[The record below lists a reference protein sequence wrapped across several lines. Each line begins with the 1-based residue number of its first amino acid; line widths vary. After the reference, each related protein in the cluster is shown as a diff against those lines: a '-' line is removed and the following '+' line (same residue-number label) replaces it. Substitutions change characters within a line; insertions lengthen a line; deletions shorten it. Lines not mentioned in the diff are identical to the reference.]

1 MTLGVQFPPRAIGA
15 PLDRIDG
22 AQKVTGAAR
31 YAYEYPVTG
40 VTYVFPVQSTIA
52 KGRIASIDA
61 SAARALPG
69 VLAVLSHENAP
80 RLRPVDDAELAVFQT
95 DAVAYHGQFVAAVVA
110 ETLEVARQAAG
121 LVVVRYEEQPH
132 DVELRAD
139 RGDLSTP
146 ENMPVKF
153 VPLYEADTA
162 QGDVNAALAAATVT
176 LDHTY
181 TTPAEHNNPMEPH
194 ATVAVWGG
202 DGESVTLY
210 DANQSPDWIRD
221 DVAKAF
227 RLSPERVRVIT
238 PYVGGA
244 FGCKALAHPPLIL
257 TVLAARATGRPV
269 KLALTRQQM
278 FALVGYRT
286 PTIQRIRLGAERDGR
301 LTAIA
306 HDVVEQTNALY
317 EFAEPTAVPTRVMYA
332 APNRRTTHRL
342 ARLDLPVNGA
352 MRAPGECPG
361 MFALESAM
369 DELAVACG
377 LDPIELRLRNEPAV
391 DPETGH
397 PFSSRGLV
405 ACLREGARRF
415 GWQPRDPQPRTRR
428 DGPWLIG
435 TGVAASTFP
444 AFQSPSTA
452 RVHVDRAGRYS
463 VHIAASDI
471 GTGAWTVLTQIAA
484 EALEAPLERVQLEI
498 GDSAL
503 PQATAAG
510 GSSGTASW
518 GWAIFNAA
526 SALRARLRDEYGG
539 VVPAEGLEASG
550 AFDVNPAAQRFSM
563 HAFGAQ
569 FAAVR
574 VNVDTGEVRV
584 PRLLGVFAAG
594 RIINAKT
601 ARSQLLGG
609 MTMGLSMALHEASV
623 LDPRFGDFV
632 NHDFAA
638 YHIATNADVG
648 TVDVTWIE
656 EEDPHVN
663 PMGTKGIGEIGI
675 VGTAAAIANAVY
687 HATGSR
693 VRDLPITLD
702 KLLR

>member
-221 DVAKAF
+221 DVAAAF
-227 RLSPERVRVIT
+227 RLSPERVRVIA

-286 PTIQRIRLGAERDGR
+286 PTIQRVRLGAERDGR

-428 DGPWLIG
+428 DGSWLIG

-444 AFQSPSTA
+444 ALQSPSTA

-594 RIINAKT
+594 RIVNPKT

-675 VGTAAAIANAVY
+675 VGTV
-687 HATGSR
+687 R

-702 KLLR
+702 KVLP

>member
-1 MTLGVQFPPRAIGA
+1 MKMQLVTRAIGA

-31 YAYEYPVTG
+31 YAYEYPVEG

-52 KGRIASIDA
+52 KGRVVSIDA

-69 VLAVLSHENAP
+69 VIDVLSHENAP
-80 RLRPVDDAELAVFQT
+80 RLAPLDDAELAVFQS

-110 ETLEVARQAAG
+110 GTSEIARQAAS

-146 ENMPVKF
+146 ERLSNGD
-153 VPLYEADTA
+153 ETDTES
-162 QGDVNAALAAATVT
+162 GDVETALASSPIS

-181 TTPAEHNNPMEPH
+181 TTPAEHNNPLEPH
-194 ATVAVWGG
+194 ATIAIWSDEG
-202 DGESVTLY
+202 VTLY
-210 DANQSPDWIRD
+210 DANQGAHSIRD
-221 DVAKAF
+221 TVASAF
-227 RLSPERVRVIT
+227 SLPPERVRVIA
-238 PYVGGA
+238 PYVGGG
-244 FGCKALAHPPLIL
+244 FGSKGFPHPHVILA
-257 TVLAARATGRPV
+257 VMAAQVTKRPV

-286 PTIQRIRLGAERDGR
+286 PTIQRMRLGAGGDGQ

-306 HDVVEQTNALY
+306 HDVVEQTATIQ
-317 EFAEPTAVPTRVMYA
+317 EFVEQTAVPTRVMYA

-342 ARLDLPVNGA
+342 ARLDVPVPTI

-369 DELAVACG
+369 DELALACR

-397 PFSSRGLV
+397 PFSSRNLV
-405 ACLREGARRF
+405 ACLRQGAQRF
-415 GWQPRDPQPRTRR
+415 GWAQRDPQPRTRR
-428 DGPWLIG
+428 DGPWLVG
-435 TGVAASTFP
+435 TGVAASTYPVYQFP
-444 AFQSPSTA
+444 ATA
-452 RVHVDRAGRYS
+452 RVGVDQAGRYRVS
-463 VHIAASDI
+463 IAASDI

-484 EALEAPLERVQLEI
+484 DVLEVPLERVHLEI
-498 GDSAL
+498 GDSSL
-503 PQATAAG
+503 PKAFVAG

-518 GWAIFNAA
+518 GWAIIDAA
-526 SALRARLRDEYGG
+526 QKLRARLHEEYGG
-539 VVPAEGLEASG
+539 IVPADGLEASG
-550 AFDVNPAAQRFSM
+550 AFDTNPEAQQFSM

-569 FAAVR
+569 FAEVR
-574 VNVDTGEVRV
+574 VNDVTGEVRV
-584 PRLLGVFAAG
+584 PRLLGVFAVG
-594 RIINAKT
+594 RIINPKT

-623 LDPRFGDFV
+623 LDPRFGDYV
-632 NHDFAA
+632 NHDFAE

-648 TVDVTWIE
+648 TIDVTWID
-656 EEDPHVN
+656 EEDLHVN
-663 PMGTKGIGEIGI
+663 PIGAKGIGEIGI

-687 HATGSR
+687 HATGIRIRS
-693 VRDLPITLD
+693 LPITLD